1 MGQKLWKIFACIGAP
16 SRSAFYKLNKVDC
29 TLFRQSE
36 MDAFCTSLSSFLLG
50 ERGRENKLGNACLP
64 GQPTASTYS
73 FFCKDLLITWMDLM
87 IKPVRS
93 SLPYPNCTVT
103 DRLFVLFKKNMKWS
117 IFMDSS
123 DRLIF
128 IFIWVS
134 CCWPSVWI
142 HLEFS

>member
-1 MGQKLWKIFACIGAP
+1 MLKYYQLISKSSRFYLHACRQTEKEKKNTQVNIPSQIIIVLFCMNYTHKYQYAPTYQLHIFRRCWMGQKLWKIFACIGAP

-73 FFCKDLLITWMDLM
+73 LFFAK
-87 IKPVRS
+87 
-93 SLPYPNCTVT
+93 
-103 DRLFVLFKKNMKWS
+103 
-117 IFMDSS
+117 IF
-123 DRLIF
+123 
-128 IFIWVS
+128 
-134 CCWPSVWI
+134 
-142 HLEFS
+142 